1 MRILGVVNQKGG
13 CGKTTTA
20 INLAAW
26 LAERGRKVLLVDV
39 DPQGHATSGLNAQDL
54 SPEVDLRRGLLN
66 LYEEPFAL
74 SQLAVPVAEGLSVV
88 PSLLSLVALEQ
99 ELAGA
104 ADKDRRLRDLI
115 ARGGGAAY
123 DYILLDSPPNLGIL
137 TVNVLTASR
146 EILIP
151 VDTGMFSLHGLRR
164 LFQVIDLVRERLG
177 LRPMVR
183 ILLTMYDRRQR
194 LAKTVLDR
202 LQEQYPGCLLETK
215 IRMNVHLKE
224 APSFGLPIL
233 RHRPNSL
240 GCWDYEALL
249 EEILYQEGEMA
260 ALEAAGAFQES
271 RLAGEEEEARPEGEG
286 PFREVVFHMPAPQAR
301 SVALVGEF
309 NQWRGEAAVRL
320 EKGEDGVWRGRL
332 RVPPG
337 NYQYKYLVD
346 GQWVLDPENPLR
358 VVTDNGIVNSLIR
371 VK

>member
-20 INLAAW
+20 INLASW

-54 SPEVDLRRGLLN
+54 SPEVDLRRALLN

-74 SQLAVPVAEGLSVV
+74 SQLAVPMADGLSLV

-99 ELAGA
+99 ELANA

-115 ARGGGAAY
+115 ARGGSAY
-123 DYILLDSPPNLGIL
+123 DYILIDSPPNLGIL

-146 EILIP
+146 EILTP

-164 LFQVIDLVRERLG
+164 LFQVIELVRDRLG
-177 LRPMVR
+177 LKPVVR
-183 ILLTMYDRRQR
+183 ILLTMYDRRLR
-194 LAKTVLDR
+194 LSKTVLGR
-202 LQEQYPGCLLETK
+202 VEEQYPGCLLETK
-215 IRMNVHLKE
+215 IRMSVHLKE

-240 GCWDYEALL
+240 GCWDYEALA
-249 EEILYQEGEMA
+249 EEILSLEEEMA

-271 RLAGEEEEARPEGEG
+271 RPVRDAEEARPEAEEM
-286 PFREVVFHMPAPQAR
+286 FREVTFHIPAPQAR

-309 NQWRGEAAVRL
+309 NRWQHEKALRL
-320 EKGEDGVWRGRL
+320 ERGEDGVWRGRL
-332 RVPPG
+332 SVPPG
-337 NYQYKYLVD
+337 SYQYKYLVD